1 MALRMGA
8 IYDCIIVIVL
18 KCVGG
23 TIVLWISCDCHI
35 GIIALAYEGLVTMP
49 HKGKGLNLKVR
60 CVLL

>member
-8 IYDCIIVIVL
+8 IYDCIIVTVL

-35 GIIALAYEGLVTMP
+35 GIIAFAYEGLVTQ
-49 HKGKGLNLKVR
+49 HLT
-60 CVLL
+60 